1 MGCIGAFLQRI
12 RRGMKLDRFR
22 ELGRQ
27 YPLFCFLL
35 LALLLSTVL
44 LNRRV
49 NNSARQHHRSFTRGT
64 PMSICCKWVSVY
76 GSIMCFFTRFR
87 AACVSCFVRYIH
99 IIMVFWSFLA
109 GVVTFYCSLG
119 PESLLPNIFMSIKPK
134 SKVGQR
140 ARVTDFHILLVTH
153 HNNISHSLT
162 TW

>member
-76 GSIMCFFTRFR
+76 GSIMCFFYSVQS
-87 AACVSCFVRYIH
+87 CVCL
-99 IIMVFWSFLA
+99 VFCQIYTHYNGVLVLPGWSRH
-109 GVVTFYCSLG
+109 
-119 PESLLPNIFMSIKPK
+119 LLLLS
-134 SKVGQR
+134 G
-140 ARVTDFHILLVTH
+140 ARVSAPQHLHVHQAKEQGGSESPSD
-153 HNNISHSLT
+153 
-162 TW
+162 